1 MVERNEAKSIYSGI
15 IKSRLEAELKEAA
28 ITLPRYIAVGISG
41 VIIGMVTIWC
51 FTELIG
57 LFYLVSGCLS
67 ALLSILND
75 FTFNEIWTFSHRR
88 KGKLLTIW
96 LAKRL
101 AKFIVSKAAG
111 FLVAISVLAFFT
123 QVVGLHYLI
132 SNFLAVGA
140 SFIWN
145 YTASTFWVWS
155 RRE

>member
-1 MVERNEAKSIYSGI
+1 M
-15 IKSRLEAELKEAA
+15 KSRLKAEFKEAT

-57 LFYLVSGCLS
+57 LFYLVSGCIS
-67 ALLSILND
+67 ALFSILND

-88 KGKLLTIW
+88 KERLFTIGLGKH
-96 LAKRL
+96 L
-101 AKFIVSKAAG
+101 AKFIVSRVVG
-111 FLVAISVLAFFT
+111 FLVAISVLALFT

-132 SNFLAVGA
+132 SNFIAVGA

-145 YTASTFWVWS
+145 YAASTFWVWS
-155 RRE
+155 RRK